1 MTDYDSP
8 WKECLEEFFEAFVE
22 FFFPQA
28 HADIDWPRG
37 VEFLDTELQQILRD
51 ADQGRRI
58 VDKLAR
64 VWRKDGHEDWV
75 LAHIEI
81 QGDRAADFEE
91 RMFACHY
98 RIFDKYQR
106 RVATLVVL
114 ADENPRWRPS
124 GFGYELWGCRVQFEF
139 PTSKLLDLA
148 ADWAGLES
156 HPNVFAVLVM
166 AYLKAK
172 ETRRDPAA
180 RYTWKLKFLRNLYNH
195 GWSRQQVLDV
205 FHKIDWFL
213 ELPSELELR
222 FREQLVQLESE
233 GIMPYVTSIERLA
246 KNEGRAEGQVEGQVE
261 GLHEAIRVVLEER
274 FGADGDKLADR
285 IDSIMDPV
293 PLKSLHRAAVRAT
306 SLDEFASALS

>member
-75 LAHIEI
+75 LAHVEI
-81 QGDRAADFEE
+81 QGDHTDDFEE

-139 PTSKLLDLA
+139 PTSKDRSRNNCLIVA
-148 ADWAGLES
+148 FRS
-156 HPNVFAVLVM
+156 
-166 AYLKAK
+166 AK
-172 ETRRDPAA
+172 
-180 RYTWKLKFLRNLYNH
+180 
-195 GWSRQQVLDV
+195 
-205 FHKIDWFL
+205 
-213 ELPSELELR
+213 
-222 FREQLVQLESE
+222 
-233 GIMPYVTSIERLA
+233 
-246 KNEGRAEGQVEGQVE
+246 GRAFAERKTTINSRTVLSCWISLRI
-261 GLHEAIRVVLEER
+261 GLAWNRIPTFSQCWSWPISRRRRLVVTPMPGTL
-274 FGADGDKLADR
+274 G
-285 IDSIMDPV
+285 S
-293 PLKSLHRAAVRAT
+293 
-306 SLDEFASALS
+306 